1 MANWNIA
8 HRNSI
13 YRCVAVLKEWCFF
26 PSLSW
31 KIPKSFKRSIASVS
45 PKTIPGDGLR
55 IYWSERGEGRDVVDR
70 RTITRP
76 GKHTKSYWK
85 WPWIVSFPIKNG
97 DVQWL
102 CKRLPEGKI
111 YNGLQ
116 CMDDGVW
123 VCLAAIKP
131 KKVSQD
137 LCFKWL
143 RKTMLESNRGKAG
156 AVPFCPTIG
165 IIPEFGKW
173 LAAISLMKLC
183 LSINID
189 HIAQFQS
196 L

>member
-102 CKRLPEGKI
+102 CKRTMVYNVWMTEFELAWPQSNRKRYLRIYASSDCVKQCWNQTEGKR
-111 YNGLQ
+111 
-116 CMDDGVW
+116 V
-123 VCLAAIKP
+123 
-131 KKVSQD
+131 
-137 LCFKWL
+137 
-143 RKTMLESNRGKAG
+143 
-156 AVPFCPTIG
+156 
-165 IIPEFGKW
+165 
-173 LAAISLMKLC
+173 
-183 LSINID
+183 
-189 HIAQFQS
+189 QFHS
-196 L
+196 VRLLG